1 MKSLF
6 KICLA
11 LSVMILIASC
21 GKKNEVGKMIPS
33 DAMFV
38 AQVNFK
44 TLDNK
49 LSWDEIKQTGWYK
62 KTYEDPAI
70 PEWRKKILENPS
82 GSGIDFDNPMTFFV
96 AKNSGNNYFVAEGK
110 IKDQKDFEQFNKNF
124 DPNQAI
130 TKAGNINLI
139 ILKDKNIVGWNGD
152 RFAYVMNPQTTSSE
166 MYNWEDSATIQ
177 PNTTP
182 ADRSAE
188 LSELCQK
195 LFSLKP
201 DSSLAKNERF
211 TDLLNQSADIRMW
224 QNNEAI
230 IKNGASMGMLSMMKL
245 DAFTKDN
252 VSTYAIN
259 FEKGKIDIDQR
270 MYASKELTDVVKK
283 YMGNSV
289 NGDMINRIPSQN
301 VFAVMAFNFKP
312 EGLKEIIKLTG
323 ADGIINS
330 YAQQMGFNLDD
341 VTKATNG
348 QWLLAFSD
356 LKLIQDSSNFIDS
369 VADDIDREMNK
380 PNFNYLFSFGIGD
393 KPSLQKLTDAANK
406 MTSQMGKDSLIHYVM
421 NDQTFVLSNS
431 TSYANR
437 YLASKNQKL
446 DFTGKLTSHPIGLYF
461 DLKKI
466 FSEINTREVNDTVK
480 KSILE
485 QSIKMWENII
495 SSGGEFK
502 NNAFTFHTE
511 INLINKDTNSLK
523 QLNQYFDELY
533 TLREAKR
540 SERTRRLDS
549 LLVPPPI
556 DTVKVR

>member
-1 MKSLF
+1 
-6 KICLA
+6 
-11 LSVMILIASC
+11 
-21 GKKNEVGKMIPS
+21 
-33 DAMFV
+33 
-38 AQVNFK
+38 
-44 TLDNK
+44 
-49 LSWDEIKQTGWYK
+49 
-62 KTYEDPAI
+62 
-70 PEWRKKILENPS
+70 
-82 GSGIDFDNPMTFFV
+82 
-96 AKNSGNNYFVAEGK
+96 
-110 IKDQKDFEQFNKNF
+110 
-124 DPNQAI
+124 
-130 TKAGNINLI
+130 
-139 ILKDKNIVGWNGD
+139 
-152 RFAYVMNPQTTSSE
+152 
-166 MYNWEDSATIQ
+166 
-177 PNTTP
+177 
-182 ADRSAE
+182 
-188 LSELCQK
+188 
-195 LFSLKP
+195 
-201 DSSLAKNERF
+201 
-211 TDLLNQSADIRMW
+211 
-224 QNNEAI
+224 
-230 IKNGASMGMLSMMKL
+230 MGMLSMMKL

>member
-1 MKSLF
+1 
-6 KICLA
+6 
-11 LSVMILIASC
+11 MILIASC

-44 TLDNK
+44 TLENK

-62 KTYEDPAI
+62 KTYEDPSI

-82 GSGIDFDNPMTFFV
+82 GSGIDFDNPITFFV

-124 DPNQAI
+124 EPNQSI
-130 TKAGNINLI
+130 RKAGDVNLI

-166 MYNWEDSATIQ
+166 MYNWNDSATMQ

-188 LSELCQK
+188 LSEVCQK
-195 LFSLKP
+195 LFSLKS

-211 TDLLNQSADIRMW
+211 ADLLNQSADIRVW

-259 FEKGKIDIDQR
+259 FEKGKIDVDQR

-289 NGDMINRIPSQN
+289 N
-301 VFAVMAFNFKP
+301 
-312 EGLKEIIKLTG
+312 
-323 ADGIINS
+323 
-330 YAQQMGFNLDD
+330 
-341 VTKATNG
+341 
-348 QWLLAFSD
+348 
-356 LKLIQDSSNFIDS
+356 
-369 VADDIDREMNK
+369 
-380 PNFNYLFSFGIGD
+380 
-393 KPSLQKLTDAANK
+393 
-406 MTSQMGKDSLIHYVM
+406 
-421 NDQTFVLSNS
+421 
-431 TSYANR
+431 
-437 YLASKNQKL
+437 
-446 DFTGKLTSHPIGLYF
+446 
-461 DLKKI
+461 
-466 FSEINTREVNDTVK
+466 
-480 KSILE
+480 
-485 QSIKMWENII
+485 
-495 SSGGEFK
+495 
-502 NNAFTFHTE
+502 
-511 INLINKDTNSLK
+511 
-523 QLNQYFDELY
+523 
-533 TLREAKR
+533 
-540 SERTRRLDS
+540 
-549 LLVPPPI
+549 
-556 DTVKVR
+556 